1 MAKAMVLHI
10 LKKVTLY
17 TQVTV
22 DILFQIYHG

>member
-10 LKKVTLY
+10 LKKVTLH

-22 DILFQIYHG
+22 DILFQIYRG